1 MEEPILKY
9 IIWFL
14 VCVFSS
20 VITAIS
26 GGGGMLSLPVLISLG
41 LPEAVLL
48 GTNKAVL
55 TTGTLTATIRYIK
68 SGVVKFN
75 RLLITSCFISF
86 FAAIGGAECSRYLDT
101 QWMLYL
107 LLFIISSL
115 FCIEFLKKRHPQKEK
130 NKAKTPLLF
139 IYLTVISMGFYNG
152 FFGPGTGVI
161 SFFLFSYL
169 TPMKVMESVAF
180 SKTIAVVS
188 SLTAFAYFTYLGRID
203 WSYAGIGILG
213 AIIGSWTGAGIAL
226 KVDSKKVKIF
236 FNVILSIFL
245 IKILFDIFY

>member
-1 MEEPILKY
+1 MEEPIIKY

-14 VCVFSS
+14 VCIFSS

-41 LPEAVLL
+41 LPEYLLL

-55 TTGTLTATIRYIK
+55 TTGNLTATIRYIK
-68 SGVVKFN
+68 SGIINFDK
-75 RLLITSCFISF
+75 LLITSCFISL
-86 FAAIGGAECSRYLDT
+86 FAAIGGAECSRYLNT

-107 LLFIISSL
+107 LLFIILSL
-115 FCIEFLKKRHPQKEK
+115 FCMEFLKKRYPKKEE
-130 NKAKTPLLF
+130 NKAKTPLLL
-139 IYLTVISMGFYNG
+139 IYLTIIMIGFYNG

-203 WSYAGIGILG
+203 WIYACIGILG
-213 AIIGSWTGAGIAL
+213 AILGSWIGAGIAM

-236 FNVILSIFL
+236 FNVTLSVFL
-245 IKILFDIFY
+245 IKILFDLFY